1 MSKRA
6 RFLTT
11 SGVRFTISRGTLT
24 VAGGRASVS
33 AAYPVVDVRYTPKA
47 KELSFRVYAPPV
59 DPTYWELPDPKKANE
74 VEWRAFTCSIAKGPS
89 DMRESMLAAY
99 VLEGMPA
106 LYGEIAALDK
116 QLHKL
121 ITVEASER
129 ELNKVKTRIHA
140 LKERALDLEYRF
152 GKTSSSKRKT
162 ADATV

>member
-1 MSKRA
+1 MAKRA

-11 SGVRFTISRGTLT
+11 NGVRFTISRGTLT

-89 DMRESMLAAY
+89 DLREDMLAAY
-99 VLEGMPA
+99 VSGGMPA

-121 ITVEASER
+121 KASEASER
-129 ELNKVKTRIHA
+129 ELNKVKTRIHT
-140 LKERALDLEYRF
+140 LNERALDLKARF
-152 GKTSSSKRKT
+152 DKKSSKQET

>member
-11 SGVRFTISRGTLT
+11 DGVRFTISRGTLT

-89 DMRESMLAAY
+89 DMREGNMLAAF
-99 VLEGMPA
+99 VLGGMPA

-129 ELNKVKTRIHA
+129 EIDKVKTRIHA
-140 LKERALDLEYRF
+140 LNERARDLKARF
-152 GKTSSSKRKT
+152 G
-162 ADATV
+162 